1 MKLQR
6 PTRWLVACGVPGLAA
21 FAVVVWGGYAGGWG
35 WTGLS
40 SQVTLWDWLEALALP
55 VTVGL
60 LPLMLR
66 HRQRLGR
73 SHKTTASGALLGFVA
88 LVLAGYLVPLPWT
101 GFRGNTLWDWL
112 TLALLPLVLAT
123 STLWRP
129 PPRWTARHVELLALA
144 VVVAAS
150 VVAAGYLVPW
160 AWTGFTGN
168 TAWDWIKLLLLPFL
182 LPIVVMPRLL
192 GMFEAWVTGEPGHG
206 RVGRLISTST
216 HAPGSAAPDGAGRH
230 ARPRS

>member
-1 MKLQR
+1 MNDR
-6 PTRWLVACGVPGLAA
+6 APSRWLAICGAGTLAGI
-21 FAVVVWGGYAGGWG
+21 AVLAWGGYAAGWT

-66 HRQRLGR
+66 HRQRLGP
-73 SHKTTASGALLGFVA
+73 SHKATAAAVLAGFAA

-101 GFRGNTLWDWL
+101 GFTGNTLWDWL
-112 TLALLPLVLAT
+112 TLALLPIVLAT

-129 PPRWTARHVELLALA
+129 APRWRARHVKLLTLA
-144 VVVAAS
+144 VVVAAA
-150 VVAAGYLVPW
+150 VVVAGYLVPW
-160 AWTGFTGN
+160 PWTGFTGN
-168 TAWDWIKLLLLPFL
+168 TAWDWIKLLLLPLL

-192 GMFEAWVTGEPGHG
+192 RAFEAWATAD
-206 RVGRLISTST
+206 RTTSGDGT
-216 HAPGSAAPDGAGRH
+216 AAR
-230 ARPRS
+230 RPSPVSRT

>member
-1 MKLQR
+1 M
-6 PTRWLVACGVPGLAA
+6 AFGVL
-21 FAVVVWGGYAGGWG
+21 VWGGYAAGWT

-40 SQVTLWDWLEALALP
+40 SQVRLWDWLDALALP

-73 SHKTTASGALLGFVA
+73 SHKATASAVVLGFAV

-101 GFRGNTLWDWL
+101 GFTGNTLWDWL
-112 TLALLPLVLAT
+112 TLALLPLVIAT

-129 PPRWTARHVELLALA
+129 PPRWTARHLEVLALA
-144 VVVAAS
+144 VLLAGT

-168 TAWDWIKLLLLPFL
+168 TAWDWIKLLLLPVL
-182 LPIVVMPRLL
+182 LPIVVIPRLL
-192 GMFEAWVTGEPGHG
+192 RAFETWMTA
-206 RVGRLISTST
+206 
-216 HAPGSAAPDGAGRH
+216 GAK
-230 ARPRS
+230 AEKSPTTK

>member
-1 MKLQR
+1 MNGR
-6 PTRWLVACGVPGLAA
+6 APTRWLVACGVAALAA
-21 FAVVVWGGYAGGWG
+21 FAILVGGGYAAGWA

-40 SQVTLWDWLEALALP
+40 SRVALWDWLNALALP

-66 HRQRLGR
+66 HRQRLRR
-73 SHKTTASGALLGFVA
+73 SHKATASAGLLGFAA

-101 GFRGNTLWDWL
+101 GFTGNTLWDWL

-129 PPRWTARHVELLALA
+129 PPHWKGRHVELLAVA

-150 VVAAGYLVPW
+150 VVVAGYLVPW
-160 AWTGFTGN
+160 GWTGFTGN
-168 TAWDWIKLLLLPFL
+168 TAWDWIKLLLLPLL

-192 GMFEAWVTGEPGHG
+192 RTFEAWMTADPKADP
-206 RVGRLISTST
+206 
-216 HAPGSAAPDGAGRH
+216 APTATPRKSAWAPRK
-230 ARPRS
+230 